1 MLTLQSFMTRCLMLL
16 SVLFL
21 PAVAFAQNMPMQQ
34 RDTNPGVFGLVLLG
48 IIFLAGAAFIFF
60 RRYSSDSNRRGQM

>member
-21 PAVAFAQNMPMQQ
+21 PAVAFAQNMPMDR

-48 IIFLAGAAFIFF
+48 LIFF
-60 RRYSSDSNRRGQM
+60 AGLCFIYFRRVSSDRHRRGQG